1 MRAGERVG
9 ELQRLLGFSRE
20 EAEESVREEAVLDAV
35 ADERARIRR
44 MALDLAEQWE
54 ASEGDDVPNTKAD
67 LGWKAEGLRDFADLL
82 GPKP

>member
-9 ELQRLLGFSRE
+9 ELQRLLGMTRE

-44 MALDLAEQWE
+44 LALAEADRIGAPPPFSAKISSECLEVASGALRSFAALLE
-54 ASEGDDVPNTKAD
+54 ARP
-67 LGWKAEGLRDFADLL
+67 
-82 GPKP
+82 